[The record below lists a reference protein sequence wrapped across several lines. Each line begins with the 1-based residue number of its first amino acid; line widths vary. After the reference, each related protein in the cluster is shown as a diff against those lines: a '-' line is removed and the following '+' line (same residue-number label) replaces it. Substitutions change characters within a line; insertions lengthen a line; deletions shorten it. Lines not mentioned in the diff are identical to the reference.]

1 MWDAIKKGFGYSFGG
16 AIGWRLGNL
25 VFNLLSRV
33 WKFAAAALA
42 AWFISFNVV
51 PQSVRDDAQR
61 DYEHQKAK
69 IEKKVAQK
77 TSEKLKS
84 PLDSGSALGILNSR
98 NH

>member
-33 WKFAAAALA
+33 WKLAAAAMA

-69 IEKKVAQK
+69 VEKRIAQK
-77 TSEKLKS
+77 NIQKS
-84 PLDSGSALGILNSR
+84 
-98 NH
+98 